1 MKTIGTIL
9 TIIIILT
16 TFTSC
21 KRWQVP
27 STENK
32 YLTVL
37 KRDNNL
43 TKTKVRLASEIRVD
57 AATQD
62 TMTST
67 VSDGKATI
75 TTTTLI
81 GVTIPAK
88 TKGKIIEEEGIYY
101 FVFNEK
107 EYRKKVGKLPI
118 NVEKS
123 TIYIRTIKQN
133 IIGTRLVVDNNA
145 PGFELRI
152 KEKER
157 TESIKATN

>member
-1 MKTIGTIL
+1 MAT
-9 TIIIILT
+9 
-16 TFTSC
+16 
-21 KRWQVP
+21 
-27 STENK
+27 
-32 YLTVL
+32 
-37 KRDNNL
+37 
-43 TKTKVRLASEIRVD
+43 EIRVD
-57 AATQD
+57 AAVQD

-81 GVTIPAK
+81 GITIPAK
-88 TKGKIIEEEGIYY
+88 TKGKIVEEEGVYY
-101 FVFNEK
+101 FIFNKK

-123 TIYIRTIKQN
+123 TIFIRTIKNN
-133 IIGTRLVVDNNA
+133 IVGTRLIVDNNA

-152 KEKER
+152 KEDEK

>member
-1 MKTIGTIL
+1 MKTILLLAIL
-9 TIIIILT
+9 AL

-21 KRWQVP
+21 NRWKIAT
-27 STENK
+27 SENK
-32 YLTVL
+32 YLIVL
-37 KRDNNL
+37 KRDGNL

-57 AATQD
+57 AAVQD
-62 TMTST
+62 TMTSS

-88 TKGKIIEEEGIYY
+88 TKGKIIEEEGVYY
-101 FVFNEK
+101 FIFNSK

-123 TIYIRTIKQN
+123 TIFIRTIKNN
-133 IIGTRLVVDNNA
+133 IVGTRLVVDNNA

-152 KEKER
+152 KEDEK

>member
-1 MKTIGTIL
+1 MKTILLLAIL
-9 TIIIILT
+9 ALS
-16 TFTSC
+16 FTSC
-21 KRWQVP
+21 NRWKIA
-27 STENK
+27 SSENK

-37 KRDNNL
+37 KRDGNL
-43 TKTKVRLASEIRVD
+43 TKTKVRLATEIRVD
-57 AATQD
+57 AAVQD

-81 GVTIPAK
+81 GITIPSK
-88 TKGKIIEEEGIYY
+88 TKGKIVEEEGVYY
-101 FVFNEK
+101 FVFNKK
-107 EYRKKVGKLPI
+107 EYRKKVGRLPI

-123 TIYIRTIKQN
+123 TIFIRTVKQN
-133 IIGTRLVVDNNA
+133 IVGTRLIVDNNA

-152 KEKER
+152 KEDEK

>member
-1 MKTIGTIL
+1 MKTILLAIL
-9 TIIIILT
+9 ALS
-16 TFTSC
+16 FTSC
-21 KRWQVP
+21 SRWKIP
-27 STENK
+27 SSENK

-37 KRDNNL
+37 KRDGNL

-57 AATQD
+57 AAVQD

-75 TTTTLI
+75 TTTVLE

-88 TKGKIIEEEGIYY
+88 TKGKIVEEEGSYY

-107 EYRKKVGKLPI
+107 EYRKKVGRLPI

-123 TIYIRTIKQN
+123 SIFIHTVNKN
-133 IIGTRLVVDNNA
+133 IVGTRLVVDNNV

-152 KEKER
+152 KEDEK

>member
-1 MKTIGTIL
+1 MKTILLLAIL
-9 TIIIILT
+9 ALS
-16 TFTSC
+16 FTSC
-21 KRWQVP
+21 NRWKIA
-27 STENK
+27 SSENK

-37 KRDNNL
+37 KRDGNL
-43 TKTKVRLASEIRVD
+43 TKTKVRLATEIRVD
-57 AATQD
+57 AAVQD

-81 GVTIPAK
+81 GITIPSK
-88 TKGKIIEEEGIYY
+88 TKGKILEEEGVFY
-101 FVFNEK
+101 FVFNKK
-107 EYRKKVGKLPI
+107 EYRKKVGRLPI

-123 TIYIRTIKQN
+123 TIFIRTVKQN
-133 IIGTRLVVDNNA
+133 IVGTRLVVDNNA

-152 KEKER
+152 KEDEK

>member
-1 MKTIGTIL
+1 MKTILLLAIL
-9 TIIIILT
+9 ALS
-16 TFTSC
+16 FTSC
-21 KRWQVP
+21 NRWKIA
-27 STENK
+27 SSENK
-32 YLTVL
+32 YLIVL
-37 KRDNNL
+37 KRDGNL
-43 TKTKVRLASEIRVD
+43 TKTKVRLATEIRVD
-57 AATQD
+57 AAVQD

-81 GVTIPAK
+81 GITIPAK
-88 TKGKIIEEEGIYY
+88 TKGKIVEEEGVYY
-101 FVFNEK
+101 FIFNKK

-123 TIYIRTIKQN
+123 TIFIRTIKNN
-133 IIGTRLVVDNNA
+133 IVGTRLIVDNNA

-152 KEKER
+152 KEDEK

>member
-1 MKTIGTIL
+1 MKTILLLTIL
-9 TIIIILT
+9 AL

-21 KRWQVP
+21 NRWKIAT
-27 STENK
+27 SENK
-32 YLTVL
+32 YLIVL
-37 KRDNNL
+37 KRDGNL

-57 AATQD
+57 AAVQD
-62 TMTST
+62 TMTSS

-88 TKGKIIEEEGIYY
+88 TKGKIIEEEGVYY
-101 FVFNEK
+101 FIFNSK

-123 TIYIRTIKQN
+123 TIFIRTIKNN
-133 IIGTRLVVDNNA
+133 IVGTRLVVDNNA

-152 KEKER
+152 KEDEK

>member
-1 MKTIGTIL
+1 MKTILLLAIL
-9 TIIIILT
+9 ALT
-16 TFTSC
+16 FTFTSC
-21 KRWQVP
+21 NRWKIAT
-27 STENK
+27 SENK
-32 YLTVL
+32 YLIVL
-37 KRDNNL
+37 KRDGNL

-57 AATQD
+57 AAVQD
-62 TMTST
+62 TMTSS

-101 FVFNEK
+101 FIFNSK

-118 NVEKS
+118 NVEKN
-123 TIYIRTIKQN
+123 TIFIRTIKNN
-133 IIGTRLVVDNNA
+133 IVGTRLVVDNNA

-152 KEKER
+152 KEDEK

>member
-1 MKTIGTIL
+1 MKTILLLAIL
-9 TIIIILT
+9 SL

-21 KRWQVP
+21 NRWKIAT
-27 STENK
+27 SENK
-32 YLTVL
+32 YLIVL
-37 KRDNNL
+37 KRDGNL

-57 AATQD
+57 AAVQD

-88 TKGKIIEEEGIYY
+88 TKGKIIEEEGVYY
-101 FVFNEK
+101 FIFNSK

-123 TIYIRTIKQN
+123 TIFIRTIKNN

-152 KEKER
+152 KEDEK

>member
-1 MKTIGTIL
+1 MKTILLLAIL
-9 TIIIILT
+9 ALS
-16 TFTSC
+16 FTSC
-21 KRWQVP
+21 NRWKIA
-27 STENK
+27 SSENK

-37 KRDNNL
+37 KRDGNL
-43 TKTKVRLASEIRVD
+43 TKTKVRLATEIRVD
-57 AATQD
+57 AAVQD

-81 GVTIPAK
+81 GITIPSK
-88 TKGKIIEEEGIYY
+88 TKGKIVEEEGVYY
-101 FVFNEK
+101 FVFNKK

-123 TIYIRTIKQN
+123 TIFIRTVKQN
-133 IIGTRLVVDNNA
+133 IVGTRLIVDNNA

-152 KEKER
+152 KEDEK